1 MVHYIIQVI
10 SIYLDENFF
19 RLAEVVSGEVEEQR
33 QRVRDVET
41 KMAVMEEQHR
51 QQIKTIALEAER
63 QVAVKEQECQQT
75 ITTAYGKYF
84 YHL

>member
-1 MVHYIIQVI
+1 M
-10 SIYLDENFF
+10 
-19 RLAEVVSGEVEEQR
+19 SGEVEEQR
-33 QRVRDVET
+33 QRVREVES

-75 ITTAYGKYF
+75 ITSAYGNCSCCFWWLTCNLVSLFLSDLLELTYCF
-84 YHL
+84 